1 MDYNKL
7 PDEARKYIRSIIE
20 CIDDGIFITDG
31 EGNVIELNGASL
43 GVQSRESIIGKNM
56 RQLVDEGIY
65 RDSLALQC
73 IKEKRKITSFQHEE
87 TEILTTATPY
97 IEDGKVLMVV
107 LCERELREL
116 EIIKEQLHSS
126 EQRLEDYRSELEYF
140 RSVANKE
147 VDIVMESDE
156 MQHVVELA
164 LTAAQYGSRVL
175 IQGESGVGKEIVAK
189 IVYKNSA
196 RKNAPFIAINCSA
209 IPESLLESEL
219 FGYEKGAFTGA
230 SDKGKKG
237 IFELANKG
245 VLFLDEIGDISMNFQ
260 TKLLRVL
267 QENEVMRIGGKEIIP
282 IDVQV
287 IVASNKSLA
296 EKVVAGEFR
305 SDLFYRL
312 NTFPIVIPPLR
323 ARRRDIVPLVYLFA
337 DKFNNKYKTNK
348 KFSLSSLNMLQRY
361 QWPGNVRELENLVER
376 IILTSREDIV
386 TEKHVEQMLYFCTDS
401 EEDVLVDGTLKEAVE
416 HTEKCVIK
424 KYMEQYKTP
433 AELEKALGLSRATLN
448 RKIMKY
454 GLRNDASWS

>member
-56 RQLVDEGIY
+56 RHLVDEGIY

-219 FGYEKGAFTGA
+219 FG
-230 SDKGKKG
+230 
-237 IFELANKG
+237 
-245 VLFLDEIGDISMNFQ
+245 
-260 TKLLRVL
+260 
-267 QENEVMRIGGKEIIP
+267 
-282 IDVQV
+282 
-287 IVASNKSLA
+287 
-296 EKVVAGEFR
+296 
-305 SDLFYRL
+305 
-312 NTFPIVIPPLR
+312 
-323 ARRRDIVPLVYLFA
+323 
-337 DKFNNKYKTNK
+337 
-348 KFSLSSLNMLQRY
+348 
-361 QWPGNVRELENLVER
+361 
-376 IILTSREDIV
+376 
-386 TEKHVEQMLYFCTDS
+386 
-401 EEDVLVDGTLKEAVE
+401 
-416 HTEKCVIK
+416 
-424 KYMEQYKTP
+424 
-433 AELEKALGLSRATLN
+433 
-448 RKIMKY
+448 
-454 GLRNDASWS
+454 